1 MGTNW
6 TRGQSLTIPKVS
18 IVIPAFNEGDNVL
31 PGLRAIHK
39 LAMAEKEILVVV
51 DSETDTTVSPVRGL
65 SLELDNIRVLVNTF
79 GPGPGNAIRF
89 GFMHA
94 QAPTVVVSMADG
106 CDDASQIDELTRL
119 VERGVV
125 IAAASRYMP
134 GGQQVGGPRVKRFL
148 SRLAGKSFALF
159 TGVGTRDVTN
169 SFKAYRKSFVESVQ
183 IHSKDGFEIGIELV
197 AKARRLHLPV
207 AEIPT
212 TWIDR
217 SFGNSNF
224 QLGKWLPSY
233 IKWYLFGLGFE
244 MVNKEAAIVIKRI
257 GRKT

>member
-1 MGTNW
+1 LIKP
-6 TRGQSLTIPKVS
+6 SVS
-18 IVIPAFNEGDNVL
+18 IVIPAYNEGDNVV
-31 PGLRAIHK
+31 PGLRSIQK
-39 LAMAEKEILVVV
+39 LVTLDKEILVVV
-51 DSETDTTVSPVRGL
+51 DSESDTTAPSVRQLAKEIKGL
-65 SLELDNIRVLVNTF
+65 KLLVNTL

-106 CDDASQIDELTRL
+106 CDDASQIDELARL

-134 GGQQVGGPRVKRFL
+134 GGQQVGGPRLKRIL
-148 SRLAGKSFALF
+148 SRTAGKSFALI

-169 SFKAYRKSFVESVQ
+169 SFKAYKSSWVELVQ
-183 IHSKDGFEIGIELV
+183 IHSRDGFEIGIELV
-197 AKARRLHLPV
+197 AKARRLNQPV

-217 SFGNSNF
+217 SFGESNF

-233 IKWYLFGLGFE
+233 IKWYFFGIGFE
-244 MVNKEAAIVIKRI
+244 RVHKEASATIRQIR
-257 GRKT
+257 RNS

>member
-1 MGTNW
+1 M
-6 TRGQSLTIPKVS
+6 
-18 IVIPAFNEGDNVL
+18 IPAYNEGDHVL
-31 PGLRAIHK
+31 PGLRAIEK
-39 LAMAEKEILVVV
+39 LVTSEKEILVVV
-51 DSETDTTVSPVRGL
+51 DSESDTTAPSVRQLSKEIYGL
-65 SLELDNIRVLVNTF
+65 KLLVNSL
-79 GPGPGNAIRF
+79 GSGPGNAIRF

-106 CDDASQIDELTRL
+106 CDDASQIDELARL

-134 GGQQVGGPRVKRFL
+134 GGQQVGGPRLKRTL
-148 SRLAGKSFALF
+148 SRIAGKSFALI

-169 SFKAYRKSFVESVQ
+169 SFKAYNRGFVEAVQ
-183 IHSKDGFEIGIELV
+183 IHSRDGFEIGIELV
-197 AKARRLHLPV
+197 AKARRLNKPV

-217 SFGNSNF
+217 SFGDSNF

-233 IKWYLFGLGFE
+233 IKWYLFGIGLERVHG
-244 MVNKEAAIVIKRI
+244 EAAQVVRNIRSNS
-257 GRKT
+257 

>member
-31 PGLRAIHK
+31 PGLRAIQK
-39 LAMAEKEILVVV
+39 LAMTENEILVVV
-51 DSETDTTVSPVRGL
+51 DSETDTTVPPIRAL
-65 SLELDNIRVLVNTF
+65 SREFENIVLLINTF

-89 GFMHA
+89 GFIHA
-94 QAPTVVVSMADG
+94 QAPIVVVSMADG

-134 GGQQVGGPRVKRFL
+134 GGQQVGGPRLKRLL
-148 SRLAGKSFALF
+148 SRLAGKSFAFL

-197 AKARRLHLPV
+197 AKARRLNLPV
-207 AEIPT
+207 AEIAT

-217 SFGNSNF
+217 SFGDSKF

-233 IKWYLFGLGFE
+233 LKWYLFGLGFE
-244 MVNKEAAIVIKRI
+244 MVDREAAKILQGI
-257 GRKT
+257 GRK

>member
-1 MGTNW
+1 M
-6 TRGQSLTIPKVS
+6 
-18 IVIPAFNEGDNVL
+18 IPAYSEGDNVL
-31 PGLRAIHK
+31 PGLRAIEK
-39 LAMAEKEILVVV
+39 LVTSEKEILVVV
-51 DSETDTTVSPVRGL
+51 DSESDTTAPSVRQLSKEMDGL
-65 SLELDNIRVLVNTF
+65 KLLVNTL

-106 CDDASQIDELTRL
+106 CDDASQIDELARL

-134 GGQQVGGPRVKRFL
+134 GGQQVGGPRLKRTL
-148 SRLAGKSFALF
+148 SRIAGKSFALI

-169 SFKAYRKSFVESVQ
+169 SFKAYKRSFVESVQ
-183 IHSKDGFEIGIELV
+183 IHSRDGFEIGIELV
-197 AKARRLHLPV
+197 AKARRLNQPV

-217 SFGNSNF
+217 SFGESNF

-233 IKWYLFGLGFE
+233 IKWYLFGIGLERVHG
-244 MVNKEAAIVIKRI
+244 EAAQVVRNIR
-257 GRKT
+257 GNS